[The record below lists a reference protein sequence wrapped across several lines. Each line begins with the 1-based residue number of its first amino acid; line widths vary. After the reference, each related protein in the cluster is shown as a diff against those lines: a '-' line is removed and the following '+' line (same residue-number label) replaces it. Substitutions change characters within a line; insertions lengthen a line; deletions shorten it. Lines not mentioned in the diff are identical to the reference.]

1 MTKSYLGELPQSHSP
16 AKSQSGPNRREQRRG
31 HSQPPSLR
39 KPKPAENLADLNLP
53 IRKLKEHF
61 RKGKPISKPAP
72 QRGYREITVLRK
84 TLSLSQ
90 KSLIIKARFGS
101 FSDFSRPKL
110 TYSNIARA
118 FHLPPSTV

>member
-1 MTKSYLGELPQSHSP
+1 M
-16 AKSQSGPNRREQRRG
+16 
-31 HSQPPSLR
+31 
-39 KPKPAENLADLNLP
+39 
-53 IRKLKEHF
+53 
-61 RKGKPISKPAP
+61 
-72 QRGYREITVLRK
+72 LRK

-118 FHLPPSTV
+118 FHLPPSTVQYIIKSFIRDGHRIIDRRAFNCKTRRFIGGSAEFE